1 MQRSWWLAAVLL
13 VVAIGLVGGVYEGA
27 LAAMRLDAPHWVIL
41 LLAVAVP
48 VVLGRAA
55 DRVWRQLK

>member
-27 LAAMRLDAPHWVIL
+27 LAAMRLDMPHWVIL

>member
-1 MQRSWWLAAVLL
+1 MAAVLL

-27 LAAMRLDAPHWVIL
+27 LAAMRLDMPHWVIL

>member
-27 LAAMRLDAPHWVIL
+27 LAAMRLDMPHWVIL

-48 VVLGRAA
+48 VVFGRAA

>member
-1 MQRSWWLAAVLL
+1 MQRSWWLATVLL

-27 LAAMRLDAPHWVIL
+27 LAAMRLDMPHWVIL